1 MKNEKTLRK
10 PAPHRLP
17 RAARRAALAAALAG
31 SLLAGPAHA
40 LSFNLTWDA
49 STANAPA
56 GFTTAFQNAIDFYQT
71 SLTNPIVINLSVGWG
86 EVNNTAISSGA
97 LGESTFSEI
106 GTSYANVRNAL
117 AKAAAPGYL
126 PASNPTGGRTIY
138 VSTANA
144 KALGFN
150 LLHPNSLDG
159 SVGFDSSATWT
170 FNPGQRAQ
178 NGAYDFIGVA
188 EHEISEVLGR
198 YSALDPSC
206 TSGAS
211 CPESVLDLYRYT
223 QAGTLDLTGTNAY
236 FSLDGGQT
244 VANTFNGDTSV
255 GDLGDW
261 AGQTLDAFNY
271 ALPSGKELPVSQGD
285 LQEMASLGYTLA
297 PVPEPGQAAL
307 MFAGL
312 GLLGWC
318 ARRKR
323 G

>member
-10 PAPHRLP
+10 HAPHRLP
-17 RAARRAALAAALAG
+17 RSARRAALAAALAG

-56 GFTTAFQNAIDFYQT
+56 GFTAAFLNAIDFYQT
-71 SLTNPIVINLSVGWG
+71 SFTNPIIVNLSVGWG
-86 EVNNTAISSGA
+86 EVGGTAISNGA
-97 LGESTFSEI
+97 LGESSLKEI
-106 GTSYANVRNAL
+106 GTSYTNVSSAL
-117 AKAAAPGYL
+117 SSVAAPGYL
-126 PASNPTGGRTIY
+126 PASDPTGGRTIY
-138 VSTANA
+138 MSTANA

-150 LLHPNSLDG
+150 LPHPHSLDG

-170 FNPGQRAQ
+170 FNPSQRAQ

-198 YSALDPSC
+198 YSGLDPSC

-223 QAGTLDLTGTNAY
+223 QAGTLDLSGTKAY
-236 FSLDGGQT
+236 FSQDGGQT
-244 VANTFNGDTSV
+244 AISTFNGNASA

-261 AGQTLDAFNY
+261 AGQTSDVFNY
-271 ALPSGKELPVSQGD
+271 ALTSGKELSVSAGD

-297 PVPEPGQAAL
+297 PVPEPGQSAL

-312 GLLGWC
+312 GLVGWR

>member
-17 RAARRAALAAALAG
+17 RSARRAALAAALAG

-56 GFTTAFQNAIDFYQT
+56 GFTAAFLNAIDFYQT
-71 SLTNPIVINLSVGWG
+71 SFTNPIIVNLSVGWG
-86 EVNNTAISSGA
+86 EVGGTAISNGA
-97 LGESTFSEI
+97 LGESSLKEI
-106 GTSYANVRNAL
+106 GTSYTNVSSAL
-117 AKAAAPGYL
+117 SSVAAPGYL
-126 PASNPTGGRTIY
+126 PASDPTGGRTIY
-138 VSTANA
+138 MSTANA

-150 LLHPNSLDG
+150 LPHPHSLDG
-159 SVGFDSSATWT
+159 SVGFDSSAIWT
-170 FNPGQRAQ
+170 FNPNQRAQ
-178 NGAYDFIGVA
+178 KDAYDFIGVA

-206 TSGAS
+206 TSGAA

-223 QAGTLDLTGTNAY
+223 HAGTLDLTGTQAY
-236 FSLDGGQT
+236 FSQDGGQT
-244 VANTFNGDTSV
+244 AINTFNGDLSS

-261 AGQTLDAFNY
+261 AVQKTVDAFNY
-271 ALPSGKELPVSQGD
+271 ALPSGKELPVSAGD
-285 LQEMASLGYTLA
+285 RQEMASLGYALA

-307 MFAGL
+307 MLAGL
-312 GLLGWC
+312 GLVGW
-318 ARRKR
+318 RRR
-323 G
+323 RR